1 MNVMKTNH
9 SVVAAAQL
17 KQLNE
22 FARKLAHSSRR
33 DKWVEKLFKL
43 TEQEIHFVLQQLT
56 GEQLAELILLLSPP
70 PCRSFYCVLWIATPS
85 ILAWLTPILALSK
98 KPYVA

>member
-70 PCRSFYCVLWIATPS
+70 RAGHLLCVMDSTPS

>member
-43 TEQEIHFVLQQLT
+43 TEQEIHFVLQRLT

-70 PCRSFYCVLWIATPS
+70 RAGHLLCVMDSNALNLGLAYANPRVVEKALRS
-85 ILAWLTPILALSK
+85 
-98 KPYVA
+98 

>member
-70 PCRSFYCVLWIATPS
+70 VQVIYCVLWIATPS

>member
-43 TEQEIHFVLQQLT
+43 TEQEIHFVLQRLT

-70 PCRSFYCVLWIATPS
+70 RAGHLLCVMDSNALN
-85 ILAWLTPILALSK
+85 LGLLTPILALSK